1 MIEIPPLVLASASPR
16 RRECLDMLGLRYTV
30 HPARISE
37 HERPGESAVEYVE
50 RLAQEK
56 ALTVAAQ
63 FPEALVL
70 AGDTVVVVDN
80 EILGKPEDSAEAK
93 SMLIRLSGRS
103 HTVASGVALAFPP
116 DNVRSG
122 VSTTEVVFRPFQ
134 AETASAYVATGEPLD
149 KAGAY
154 AIQGLG
160 ASLVSE
166 IAGDYYTVVGLPV
179 PLFFDLLRESG
190 WEYSFGSLVGGERA

>member
-1 MIEIPPLVLASASPR
+1 MIEAPPLVLASASPR

-30 HPARISE
+30 HPPRIPE
-37 HERPGESAVEYVE
+37 NERPGESAVEYVE

-80 EILGKPEDSAEAK
+80 EILGKPESSAEAER
-93 SMLIRLSGRS
+93 MLIRLSGRS
-103 HTVASGVALAFPP
+103 HTVASGVALASPP
-116 DNVRSG
+116 DNVQSG
-122 VSTTEVVFRPFQ
+122 VSTTEVVFRPFSP
-134 AETASAYVATGEPLD
+134 EIASAYVATGEPLD

-166 IAGDYYTVVGLPV
+166 ITGDYYTVVGLPV
-179 PLFFDLLRESG
+179 PLFFELLRESD
-190 WEYSFGSLVGGERA
+190 WEYSFGSLVGGEQA